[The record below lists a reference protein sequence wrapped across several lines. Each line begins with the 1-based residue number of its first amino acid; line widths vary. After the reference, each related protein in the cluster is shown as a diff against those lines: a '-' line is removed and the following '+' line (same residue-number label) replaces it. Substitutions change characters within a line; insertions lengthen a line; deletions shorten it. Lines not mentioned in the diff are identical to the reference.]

1 MNLWLE
7 FADSEVAEAQ
17 LLDGTTPSLVLRLS
31 AAALRIDGE
40 AGTAASASRSGIARG
55 VRLELT
61 GLTDRPGPLT
71 LPDGCFGRLAHGRVE
86 AGGAWSGRLPLPGV
100 LAGPIRLELAW
111 SNGTALALQTD
122 ASGRLSSAFTGA
134 PNVHESLAC

>member
-1 MNLWLE
+1 MTLWLE

-17 LLDGTTPSLVLRLS
+17 WAGTTLTLRLS
-31 AAALRIDGE
+31 AAALRIDDPSAQGL
-40 AGTAASASRSGIARG
+40 TARSGIARG
-55 VRLELT
+55 VRLELS
-61 GLTDRPGPLT
+61 GLPDGGAAP

-86 AGGAWSGRLPLPGV
+86 AGGAWSGRLPLPGE

-111 SNGTALALQTD
+111 SNGTALALQTG
-122 ASGRLSSAFTGA
+122 ASGRLTSAFTGE

>member
-1 MNLWLE
+1 MTLWLE

-17 LLDGTTPSLVLRLS
+17 WTGTTLTLRLS
-31 AAALRIDGE
+31 AAALRIDD
-40 AGTAASASRSGIARG
+40 AASGAPRSGIARG
-55 VRLELT
+55 VRLELS
-61 GLTDRPGPLT
+61 GLPDGGAP

-86 AGGAWSGRLPLPGV
+86 AGGAWSGRLPLPGE

-111 SNGTALALQTD
+111 SNGTALALQ
-122 ASGRLSSAFTGA
+122 AGSSGRLSSTFTGA